1 MIRIARDFRL
11 IPIVLLATISLFVI
25 KVSGLMFDGGY
36 TLADRL
42 ENRNKQT
49 LTIAAP
55 GSVPDY
61 PKIVVAGDPAIPAT
75 QPRQAW
81 AQEMFNFNSPPK
93 DDVTGSVSE
102 KPAGEPLK
110 TSDKPPEATKVE
122 VAGVAGTIAPGHIN
136 SAGERAILES
146 LQGRREELDARRR
159 DLDMRENLLKAAE
172 KRVEA
177 KVNELKE
184 MEGRVKAATGERDKA
199 EAERFKSIITMYEA
213 MKAKEAARIFDKL
226 DMKVLIEVAMQM
238 NPRAMSAIMAQMTP
252 EAAER
257 LTVELANRSAA
268 NKSAAEALPKIAN
281 KPGT

>member
-1 MIRIARDFRL
+1 MRLLRDLRL
-11 IPIVLLATISLFVI
+11 IPLVLIATGSLFAL
-25 KVSGLMFDGGY
+25 KVSGIVFDGGY
-36 TLADRL
+36 TLAERL
-42 ENRNKQT
+42 SGRDKNA
-49 LTIAAP
+49 LTIVDPAT
-55 GSVPDY
+55 VPDR
-61 PKIVVAGDPAIPAT
+61 PRIIAGGEQIVQPA
-75 QPRQAW
+75 PRKPW
-81 AQEMFNFNSPPK
+81 AQEMFNFQNENR
-93 DDVTGSVSE
+93 DVTGSIVQDDKKDE
-102 KPAGEPLK
+102 GKLK
-110 TSDKPPEATKVE
+110 VSDKPPDPTKIEAGNTSIAVE
-122 VAGVAGTIAPGHIN
+122 PGHVI

-146 LQGRREELDARRR
+146 LQSRRQALDQRAR
-159 DLDMRENLLKAAE
+159 DLDMRESLLKAAE

-199 EAERFKSIITMYEA
+199 EAERFKAIITMYEA

-268 NKSAAEALPKIAN
+268 SKSAAEALPKIAN